1 MDPRDRL
8 APHLRHGLEQTVAAQ
23 RLEGWRPEDAHLA
36 ALAEL
41 LSGERTFA
49 GYLAE
54 YRAHHP
60 PPQPARRRILA
71 RRRPYLIPGTTM
83 LRNNFGTE
91 APEVLAD
98 LEFVATAGRT
108 AQWHQHLA
116 SGAASVADLDV
127 CAVHQHVFADVY
139 AWAGRVRVTELRR
152 GETVFAWQ
160 ADLGAA
166 VAELDIR
173 ARSLPGEFGP
183 PDTARLAYEF
193 ARWYSDYNQVH
204 PFREG
209 NGRTGTLLLH
219 TVAALCGH
227 RLDLSTVSRAQW
239 YAASRDSMPFRRG
252 GEANHR
258 PFLPVFLNALSAA
271 E

>member
-8 APHLRHGLEQTVAAQ
+8 SPQLRHGLQQAVAAQ
-23 RLEGWRPEDAHLA
+23 RLEGWRPGEHHLA
-36 ALAEL
+36 TLTEL
-41 LSGERTFA
+41 MAGERTFA
-49 GYLAE
+49 DYLAE
-54 YRAHHP
+54 HRVRHP
-60 PPQPARRRILA
+60 PPQPARRQLLR

-83 LRNNFGTE
+83 LRNNFGTDS
-91 APEVLAD
+91 AEVLAD

-116 SGAASVADLDV
+116 AGAAGTEDLDV
-127 CAVHQHVFADVY
+127 CALHQQVFADVY
-139 AWAGRVRVTELRR
+139 AWAGRLRVTELRR

-160 ADLGAA
+160 ADLADA
-166 VAELDIR
+166 VAELDAR
-173 ARSLPGEFGP
+173 ARDVPADLDPA
-183 PDTARLAYEF
+183 DTARLAYEC
-193 ARWYSDYNQVH
+193 ARWYADYNQVH

-219 TVAALCGH
+219 TLAALCGH
-227 RLDLSTVSRAQW
+227 RLDLSTVGRNQW

-252 GEANHR
+252 GTANHR
-258 PFLPVFLNALSAA
+258 PFLPVFLHALSAA

>member
-1 MDPRDRL
+1 
-8 APHLRHGLEQTVAAQ
+8 
-23 RLEGWRPEDAHLA
+23 
-36 ALAEL
+36 
-41 LSGERTFA
+41 
-49 GYLAE
+49 
-54 YRAHHP
+54 
-60 PPQPARRRILA
+60 
-71 RRRPYLIPGTTM
+71 M

-91 APEVLAD
+91 SPEVLAE

-116 SGAASVADLDV
+116 GGGASGADLDL

-152 GETVFAWQ
+152 GDAVFAWQ
-160 ADLGAA
+160 ADLEGAI
-166 VAELDIR
+166 AELEGR
-173 ARSLPGEFGP
+173 ARELPGDVDP
-183 PDTARLAYEF
+183 SDTARLAYEF
-193 ARWYSDYNQVH
+193 ARWYADYNQVH

-219 TVAALCGH
+219 TLAALCGH
-227 RLDLSTVSRAQW
+227 RLDLSTVSRGQW

-252 GEANHR
+252 GAANHR
-258 PFLPVFLNALSAA
+258 PFLPVFLHALSSA